1 MHNRRKLRLAQL
13 SITVCGERLAERCC
27 SVRVRIVQ
35 TRARLT
41 QLRRCA
47 RGRVAPLARGVIRR
61 PAPGGGALRRSLVF
75 DPFHSLSHCNP
86 ARCCCLRKMKSKLP
100 PWWQRAWRHGKAV
113 WLFVIFFKLLTPPSC
128 SAILIIIIFNHRCM
142 IINIPQSQSQLTN
155 SSVQKTG
162 DHQNKQP

>member
-27 SVRVRIVQ
+27 SVRVRIVLE
-35 TRARLT
+35 RARASHN
-41 QLRRCA
+41 CGDV

-75 DPFHSLSHCNP
+75 DLFHSLSHCNP
-86 ARCCCLRKMKSKLP
+86 ARCCLRKMKSKLP
-100 PWWQRAWRHGKAV
+100 PWRQRAWRHGKAV